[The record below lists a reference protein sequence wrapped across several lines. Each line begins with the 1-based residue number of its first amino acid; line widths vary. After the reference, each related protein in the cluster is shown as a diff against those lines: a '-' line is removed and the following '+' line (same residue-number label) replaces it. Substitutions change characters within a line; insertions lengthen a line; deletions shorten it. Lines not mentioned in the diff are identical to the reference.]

1 MRVERLDHLVL
12 TVKNVE
18 ASCAFYTKVLGM
30 KEVTFQSGRKAVAF
44 GNQKINF
51 HEYGKEF
58 DLKALRP
65 APGSADLCFI
75 TRDPIAQ
82 IISHL
87 DTCGVAVIEGPVK
100 RAGAMGPMTSIYIR
114 DPDQNLIEIAVY
126 NQETPVADEFF
137 NCLCLYF

>member
-58 DLKALRP
+58 DPKALRRLRVP
-65 APGSADLCFI
+65 
-75 TRDPIAQ
+75 PIFA
-82 IISHL
+82 L
-87 DTCGVAVIEGPVK
+87 
-100 RAGAMGPMTSIYIR
+100 
-114 DPDQNLIEIAVY
+114 
-126 NQETPVADEFF
+126 
-137 NCLCLYF
+137 